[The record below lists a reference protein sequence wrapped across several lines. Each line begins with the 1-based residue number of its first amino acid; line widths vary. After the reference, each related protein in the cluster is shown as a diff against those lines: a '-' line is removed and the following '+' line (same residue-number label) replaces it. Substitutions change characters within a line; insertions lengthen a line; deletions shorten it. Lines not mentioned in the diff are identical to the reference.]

1 VPSCDL
7 FLLPFLSLSLIFN
20 TFIYIFNK
28 IGILDYKVQLNLF
41 LAKFE
46 FLFLKQNIGIF
57 YVEQILKRLA
67 SLTKQKKYIIFN

>member
-28 IGILDYKVQLNLF
+28 IGLLDFKVQLYLF
-41 LAKFE
+41 LAEFE

-57 YVEQILKRLA
+57 YVEQILKDWHL
-67 SLTKQKKYIIFN
+67 KKAEENTLF